1 MSRSY
6 IAGVLGVGAL
16 ALALLL
22 FEASAPTIA
31 QVQDVVNPEPSL
43 EACQVLVGK
52 ASWYGPGFD
61 GRPTASGVPYNRRA
75 LTPAHLTLGAG
86 GARAAW
92 ERGTGAQPLHRR
104 SRRPHP
110 RAGLDPGRAPAR
122 PPGVLQGGE
131 PP

>member
-31 QVQDVVNPEPSL
+31 QVPDVVNPEPSL
-43 EACQVLVGK
+43 EASQVLVGK

-75 LTPAHLTLGAG
+75 LTAAHRTLRAG
-86 GARAAW
+86 TVG
-92 ERGTGAQPLHRR
+92 RGT
-104 SRRPHP
+104 HP
-110 RAGLDPGRAPAR
+110 RNGRPTAPR
-122 PPGVLQGGE
+122 VH
-131 PP
+131 

>member
-43 EACQVLVGK
+43 EASQVLVGK

-61 GRPTASGVPYNRRA
+61 GRPTASGGPYNGRA
-75 LTPAHLTLGAG
+75 LTPAHRTL
-86 GARAAW
+86 RP
-92 ERGTGAQPLHRR
+92 GTV
-104 SRRPHP
+104 
-110 RAGLDPGRAPAR
+110 GRVANLR
-122 PPGVLQGGE
+122 NGPPTEG
-131 PP
+131 P